1 MKFHIVLLAFLLVV
15 SNAAAQETLDTQVAK
30 MVEELAA
37 MVDRLSDRPLRVAVF
52 PLTREESDDVT
63 KFGVYLQETIST
75 QLVRSRGFTPVN
87 RRQLRKLLEE
97 LDFQSSDFV
106 DESTRKKLGDFAG
119 AELVLLGSYWDLG
132 DTVRINAGLYGL
144 QSADTIAAG
153 SCTVS
158 RSSVPSVF
166 LTAPLVKPKPVK
178 TEPVKVE
185 TPKPQPAKKVEKR
198 AKLVFTSKPS
208 GAKVYLGNKLLGKTW
223 RPVVHYSAKGKRTFR
238 FALAGYEDKEVTLA
252 IKGAGTINKRVEL
265 EKTKGILVLAVEPS
279 AALIE
284 VGNKSLKALPGA
296 QISLRPG
303 KHKVKVQADGFV
315 AVTKNVQIESNETKT
330 LTCKLKRKPLRDST
344 GIELVWI
351 PPGTFMMGA
360 PRSDKEARDNEF
372 PRHRVTL
379 TKGFWM
385 GKYEVTQ
392 QQYLKIMGNQ
402 PSHYKGR
409 NRPVEKVSLAS
420 AQDFCRRLTLIE
432 RKTYRL
438 PTEAEWEYACRA
450 GSDEVRYLPARE
462 CAWTKENSRNR
473 TRDVGRLKPN
483 AFGLHDM
490 LGNVFEWTQ
499 DRYGP
504 YNSLPV
510 TDPISFSSSHS
521 YVGRGGCFAWED
533 TWARASCRYRR
544 GPKNRKALIGFRVL
558 REP

>member
-1 MKFHIVLLAFLLVV
+1 MKFHIILFAFCLIV
-15 SNAAAQETLDTQVAK
+15 SNAKAAETLDTQVANMIK
-30 MVEELAA
+30 ELAA
-37 MVDRLSDRPLRVAVF
+37 MVDRLSERPLRVAVF
-52 PLTREESDDVT
+52 PLTREESDEVT

-87 RRQLRKLLEE
+87 RRQLKKLLEE

-144 QSADTIAAG
+144 QAANTIAAA
-153 SCTVS
+153 SCTVR
-158 RSSVPSVF
+158 RSSVPAVF
-166 LTAPLVKPKPVK
+166 FSAPVAAKPKPQK
-178 TEPVKVE
+178 I
-185 TPKPQPAKKVEKR
+185 KKVEKR
-198 AKLVFTSKPS
+198 AKVVLTSKPA
-208 GAKVYLGNKLLGKTW
+208 GAKVYLGNRLLGKTW
-223 RPVVHYSAKGKRTFR
+223 RPLVHFSAEGSQTFR
-238 FALAGYEDKEVTLA
+238 FVLSGYEEKIVTLSV
-252 IKGAGTINKRVEL
+252 KGTGTLTKRVEL
-265 EKTKGILVLAVEPS
+265 EKPKGILVLAVEPS
-279 AALIE
+279 VALIE
-284 VGNKSLKALPGA
+284 VAGKSLQAVPGA

-303 KHKVKVQADGFV
+303 KHKVKVQADGFAQV
-315 AVTKNVQIESNETKT
+315 IKHVQIESNETKT

-344 GIELVWI
+344 GIQLVWI

-360 PRSDKEARDNEF
+360 PKSDKDARDNEF

-450 GSDEVRYLPARE
+450 GSDEVRYLPARQ

-521 YVGRGGCFAWED
+521 YVGRGGCFAWD
-533 TWARASCRYRR
+533 DSWARASCRYRR